1 MKRPTLIFGK
11 LLQEL
16 ETTRGRL
23 TSYNLYILNILF
35 FGFYILGT
43 YSFTEPYTGN
53 IRTAEF
59 VLAAVFLFEYLSRID
74 YAKNTWAEIKNPYS
88 MADLLALLPALLI
101 PVLPALGQATFIR
114 SIQILRVFRFLRI
127 GLENDRFLNYNIKPQ
142 QIVIVELLMLIFVIL
157 TVHAGAIHGV
167 EAGINPEIENFGDSM
182 YYSVVALTTTGFGNV
197 VPQTNTG
204 RFLTSFG
211 LIAAV
216 TLIPWLVVRARNKQ
230 GINTECTQC
239 HTSRHLENSS
249 YCWRCGEKLT

>member
-1 MKRPTLIFGK
+1 VKRPTVVFGK
-11 LLQEL
+11 MLEEL
-16 ETTRGRL
+16 DTARGRI
-23 TSYNLYILNILF
+23 TSYTLYALNIMF
-35 FGFYILGT
+35 FGLYILGT
-43 YSFTEPYTGN
+43 YQFAESFTAK
-53 IRTAEF
+53 IRAVEF
-59 VLAAVFLFEYLSRID
+59 LLAAVFLFEYLSRID
-74 YAKNTWAEIKNPYS
+74 FAEDTWAEVKNPYS

-114 SIQILRVFRFLRI
+114 SIQILRVLRFLRI
-127 GLENDRFLNYNIKPQ
+127 GLEDDRFFNYDIKPRQ
-142 QIVIVELLMLIFVIL
+142 VVIVELLILIFVIL

-167 EAGINPEIENFGDSM
+167 ESGTNPEIENFGDSM

-197 VPQTNTG
+197 VPQTDTG

-239 HTSRHLENSS
+239 YTSRHLENSN
-249 YCWRCGEKLT
+249 YCWRCGNKL